1 MDLPHAARAP
11 VKGGRPLKR
20 WRYVGVFGDE
30 VMACFGVVRIGVLPQ
45 AFWAVLDAGGMRERT
60 RFAPRAV
67 DLRDGVVRVRDVA
80 DLRVEPDGEAIAVT
94 NRHGAQ
100 DIWTRKTPA
109 RARGTLAGVV
119 VDLPALIDDS
129 AGYHARVT
137 DWEWAAGAGTTADG
151 RDVRWNLVTGIHDGA
166 TGSERRVW
174 VDGAPREVGPVT
186 FSLVRPGHL
195 PKTRQ
200 AQARCFTPGHICWAI
215 AEWQGVGGDGLPT
228 INPAEAGLPG
238 WDTPGTTTS
247 VGDSWFSGSTP
258 GASFA
263 QEVTAKAPRRLWF
276 MDAIHPFLPMSYIV
290 EALRRLIT
298 GGGLGPVWHA
308 CVVLVAFTAGALA
321 LTAVSARRRQVW
333 TLDRLHPELSL

>member
-1 MDLPHAARAP
+1 MDLPHAARAL

-45 AFWAVLDAGGMRERT
+45 TFWAVLDAGGMRERT
-60 RFAPRAV
+60 RFAPGAV

-109 RARGTLAGVV
+109 RVRGTLAGVV

-186 FSLVRPGHL
+186 FSAALDEVRFAEGGALRFAARAERARHDNVL
-195 PKTRQ
+195 LFASEYRQ
-200 AQARCFTPGHICWAI
+200 PFGTVSG
-215 AEWQGVGGDGLPT
+215 T
-228 INPAEAGLPG
+228 LPG
-238 WDTPGTTTS
+238 DIELTS
-247 VGDSWFSGSTP
+247 
-258 GASFA
+258 GAGVM
-263 QEVTAKAPRRLWF
+263 ER
-276 MDAIHPFLPMSYIV
+276 H
-290 EALRRLIT
+290 
-298 GGGLGPVWHA
+298 HA
-308 CVVLVAFTAGALA
+308 
-321 LTAVSARRRQVW
+321 RW
-333 TLDRLHPELSL
+333 